1 MIKNEKEK
9 KILIQNRYDL
19 WFLSLNYSFNFK
31 MLVLVLSIF
40 LPNVS
45 VDFFSN
51 VYYIF
56 HTIICLF
63 YNLCSEI
70 YVLEIWN
77 DLAVLNSQ
85 NMKSIGDEMVV
96 GKVLSLKLKLNMA
109 QFGFVRFRVRF
120 WIYHN
125 LFIL

>member
-1 MIKNEKEK
+1 
-9 KILIQNRYDL
+9 
-19 WFLSLNYSFNFK
+19 

-56 HTIICLF
+56 HTIICVF

-70 YVLEIWN
+70 YVVEIWN

-85 NMKSIGDEMVV
+85 NIKSIGDEMVV

-120 WIYHN
+120 
-125 LFIL
+125 